1 MNEIITYIVV
11 AVVAVAVLIA
21 LIKGLWKAAGALMIP
36 IKIIL
41 FCVLVFCVGKII
53 CTKENIGK
61 LRDGVKEA
69 RIGEVVENAMSGGKK
84 NVQASIPENNA
95 DKNSKQ
101 QTEVPPASAS
111 KTVTAAKPAEE
122 SAQVKSTDA
131 PASQNVAVVKQATEE
146 VAAKPTPPTPSADRE
161 AENLQPVKAEGKG
174 EGKNAAEIQ
183 PPDSTPDYDRFD
195 KGKKTFTYA
204 LPFSATVTV
213 GFKDGTYRI
222 MTDSIGTL
230 GSSEKRQIGE
240 LIMQALSKY
249 SGQKVSY
256 VDKSQ
261 IDIEVKYNSTSN
273 RTLVFAKVPPGAC
286 R

>member
-1 MNEIITYIVV
+1 MNEIVTYIVV

-21 LIKGLWKAAGALMIP
+21 LIKGLWNAAGALMIP

-61 LRDGVKEA
+61 LQDGVKEA

-95 DKNSKQ
+95 DKDCKQ
-101 QTEVPPASAS
+101 QTEVPPASVS

-131 PASQNVAVVKQATEE
+131 PTSQKVPVVKQATEE
-146 VAAKPTPPTPSADRE
+146 VAAKPTPSADRE
-161 AENLQPVKAEGKG
+161 AEKPQPVKTEVKV
-174 EGKNAAEIQ
+174 EEKNAAEIQ

-240 LIMQALSKY
+240 LIMLALSKY
-249 SGQKVSY
+249 SGRKVSY